1 MRFSDRFEPRELSE
15 FAGQS
20 QVLRQLDHIRSVSG
34 LAGHCFWIVGPSGM
48 GKTTLAK
55 LIAKEVADEMNIRS
69 YDAMT
74 LRAEKVVE
82 IGQSLSHYGLGSK
95 RGQAVLINEIHAA
108 SKGTVLQ
115 LLVTLDQLSPH
126 AVWIFTTTAALGQS
140 AFDRETAILPLV
152 SRCTELRFTTD
163 DLHPYAARA
172 KALAEDVGIGGACL
186 TEYLDRLQKL
196 GGNMRTLL
204 AEIERGDFHRDAAAD
219 SRPADLVI
227 HPRTTEQHGNGLT
240 PNPGKSPAEPERS
253 ANPRRSGEPGRSVKP
268 GRAGNLGGSAKAG

>member
-1 MRFSDRFEPRELSE
+1 MRFSDRFEPAELAE
-15 FAGQS
+15 FAGQTEA
-20 QVLRQLDHIRSVSG
+20 LRQLDFIRRVSG

-55 LIAKEVADEMNIRS
+55 LIAREVADEMNIRC

-95 RGQAVLINEIHAA
+95 PGQAVLVNEIHAA

-115 LLVTLDQLSPH
+115 LLVTLDQLPSH
-126 AVWIFTTTAALGQS
+126 VVWVFTTTAERGQS

-152 SRCTELRFTTD
+152 SRCTQLKFTTD
-163 DLHPYAARA
+163 DLLPYAERA
-172 KALAEDVGIGGACL
+172 KALAEDAGIGGACL
-186 TEYLDRLQKL
+186 TEYVDRLQKL

-204 AEIERGDFHRDAAAD
+204 SEIERGDFYREAAAAAPP
-219 SRPADLVI
+219 SQLAI
-227 HPRTTEQHGNGLT
+227 HPRSDDQHGNGFPPKT
-240 PNPGKSPAEPERS
+240 
-253 ANPRRSGEPGRSVKP
+253 RRSNRSKKP
-268 GRAGNLGGSAKAG
+268 RGSAKAG